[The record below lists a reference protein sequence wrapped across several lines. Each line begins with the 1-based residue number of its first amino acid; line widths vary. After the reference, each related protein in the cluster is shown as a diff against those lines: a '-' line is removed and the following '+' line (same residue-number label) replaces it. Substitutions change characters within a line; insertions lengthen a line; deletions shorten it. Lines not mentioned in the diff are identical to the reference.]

1 VKTKKKISQ
10 SRKGAKGIGSLFAS
24 LRLCARKIFILPPH
38 RTFKKNNSS
47 AAADAKK
54 ITLAKPSY
62 RRQDAMAPRIFLCV
76 SASWCENK
84 EKNLAK
90 QESR

>member
-1 VKTKKKISQ
+1 
-10 SRKGAKGIGSLFAS
+10 LDPS
-24 LRLCARKIFILPPH
+24 LRLCAFAREKYLFFRHIERSKKI
-38 RTFKKNNSS
+38 NSS

-54 ITLAKPSY
+54 ITRAKPTY
-62 RRQDAMAPRIFLCV
+62 RRQDAKTQRIFLCV
-76 SASWCENK
+76 MSFAVDENK

>member
-1 VKTKKKISQ
+1 
-10 SRKGAKGIGSLFAS
+10 
-24 LRLCARKIFILPPH
+24 LREKNIYSSA
-38 RTFKKNNSS
+38 TSNVQKKNNSS

-54 ITLAKPSY
+54 ITLAKPAY